1 MIEEEP
7 PIDLEDSV
15 ICPICGHEQEITVT
29 PAVNVT
35 TDPEMR
41 EKVLSGEVFLFTCDK
56 CGFSGFAGFPMIYE
70 DKETNGGFL
79 LYLEPGCE
87 DREVG
92 IEGDIADQVIYR
104 EKPMRLV
111 TDINSLKEKI
121 FIFEAGLDDRVMEL
135 FKLLALTKMEA
146 ESEEQKPDELRFT
159 KIESVD
165 GEDIVCLAAFR
176 EEKYLGVLEL
186 PYQLYQ
192 TCVITGGPIWD
203 IPILECAAVD
213 QKWIIDRMKEAQD
226 EEDMEYAA
234 ECEDCHKS
242 DSCSH
247 CHEE

>member
-15 ICPICGHEQEITVT
+15 ICPVCGHEQEITVT
-29 PAVNVT
+29 PTVNVT

-41 EKVLSGEVFLFTCDK
+41 EKVLSGEIFLFTCDK
-56 CGFSGFAGFPMIYE
+56 CGFQGFAGFPMVYE

-79 LYLEPGCE
+79 LYLEPDCE

-135 FKLLALTKMEA
+135 FKMLALTKL
-146 ESEEQKPDELRFT
+146 ESDDESKKPDELRFT
-159 KIESVD
+159 KIDTTESGD
-165 GEDIVCLAAFR
+165 EIVCLAAFR
-176 EEKYLGVLEL
+176 EEQYIGVLEL
-186 PYQLYQ
+186 PYALYQ

-203 IPILECAAVD
+203 VPVTECAAVD
-213 QKWIIDRMKEAQD
+213 QRWIVERMKEAA
-226 EEDMEYAA
+226 EEE
-234 ECEDCHKS
+234 ECAKEDCTG
-242 DSCSH
+242 CSHH